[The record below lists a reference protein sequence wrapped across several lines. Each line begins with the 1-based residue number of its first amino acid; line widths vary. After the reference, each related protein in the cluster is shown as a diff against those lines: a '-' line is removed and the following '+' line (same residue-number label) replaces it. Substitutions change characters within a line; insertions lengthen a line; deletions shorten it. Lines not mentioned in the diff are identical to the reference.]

1 MPLIFSI
8 GFYVL
13 MLLFIVA
20 QDVTGTLVGFLFG
33 SVFLLIHKRQE
44 NK

>member
-1 MPLIFSI
+1 MSLFFSI

-13 MLLFIVA
+13 MLLFIAA